1 MKAFE
6 VIFIFQ
12 MCSKLGKTDL
22 LLLACGVWSI
32 PGIQDPTYTW
42 IVDSSWAVS
51 ISICSSVQGGKVVMQ
66 TFLFHLL
73 QESIYFTI
81 DLNDTYYPSWHL
93 TYIQLS
99 NAKFHIWFER
109 TLMHESFQSC
119 LIMLYYA
126 QLFIGFKVGVEK
138 HSTEVIVKKSG
149 SLLIN
154 SGIQGY
160 SLLKTTQV
168 TLQIILLCY

>member
-1 MKAFE
+1 
-6 VIFIFQ
+6 
-12 MCSKLGKTDL
+12 
-22 LLLACGVWSI
+22 
-32 PGIQDPTYTW
+32 
-42 IVDSSWAVS
+42 
-51 ISICSSVQGGKVVMQ
+51 
-66 TFLFHLL
+66 
-73 QESIYFTI
+73 
-81 DLNDTYYPSWHL
+81 
-93 TYIQLS
+93 
-99 NAKFHIWFER
+99 
-109 TLMHESFQSC
+109 MHESFQSC